1 MEQQEATRLYLGPS
15 DPLTEVTDED
25 STERLVVSRRRSRR
39 NGVRLR
45 QGRAVGAASRL
56 DGAQPD
62 ARADRVIGGAEGRAG
77 RAAGPTREEGND
89 PAHKAPGPKPAAP
102 TPPAPAARAPVGLA
116 ASASIRTLSGTV

>member
-45 QGRAVGAASRL
+45 QGRAVGAAGRL

-62 ARADRVIGGAEGRAG
+62 ARADRIIGGDEGRAC
-77 RAAGPTREEGND
+77 RAAEATREEGHD
-89 PAHKAPGPKPAAP
+89 PLPQGPRSQ
-102 TPPAPAARAPVGLA
+102 ARGPDHPDPRGRYAGRA
-116 ASASIRTLSGTV
+116 YRERID

>member
-25 STERLVVSRRRSRR
+25 STEPLVVSRGRSRR
-39 NGVRLR
+39 DGVRLR

-62 ARADRVIGGAEGRAG
+62 ARADRVIGGDEGRAG
-77 RAAGPTREEGND
+77 RAAGPTREEGHD
-89 PAHKAPGPKPAAP
+89 PAPKAPAPKPAAP
-102 TPPAPAARAPVGLA
+102 TTLTLA
-116 ASASIRTLSGTV
+116 AGTRVGRAASDS